1 MIKEISKVLIIGSG
15 PIVIGQAAEFDY
27 AGTQAC
33 KSLKEEG
40 VEVVLVNSNPATIM
54 TDLDVADK
62 VYIEPLIPE
71 IIEKIIIE
79 ENPDGILGTL
89 GGQTGLNLVMELDEL
104 GILKKYNVK
113 VLGTSISSIKM
124 AEDRD
129 EFRILMNKLYEPVPK
144 SFACSSIQESLDAA
158 EEIGYPV
165 VVRPAYTLGGSG
177 GGVAKNQGMLETIA
191 DSGLKASRV
200 NQVLIEESLVG
211 WKEVEYE
218 VIRDSFDNAITIC
231 NMENIDPL
239 GVHTGDSIVV
249 APSQTLT
256 DKDYQLLRSASL
268 KIIRALSIEGGCNIQ
283 FALEPYWISESNKGK
298 LIRKQRYYVIEVNPR
313 VSRSSALAS
322 KATGYPI
329 ARIAAKIALGKKLDD
344 MTNVVTRKTTAA
356 FEPSLDYCV
365 VKIPRWPFDK
375 FESGDR
381 TIGTQMKATGEVMA
395 IDRTF
400 ESAFLKALRSLDVK
414 NQSQLS
420 EFNELGENFNLTPS
434 DSRIWRVMNALRKG
448 MRPID
453 LSTQTGFDPWFSNSF
468 LKIINMEKELSSNDI
483 DSNILRRVKR
493 MGFADSDIAEILKIT
508 TEEVRNKRIEFGI
521 IPTYK
526 MVDTCAAEFEAFT
539 PYFYSTYETE
549 NEALPI
555 HKDKVIVLG
564 SGPIR
569 IGQGIEFDYCSVHA
583 AWALDKINKKSI
595 MINSNPETV
604 STDFDTS
611 ERLYFE
617 PLDEESIR
625 NIIDNESYGSEK
637 PKSIVQFGG
646 QTAVNLAT
654 SLDDSNNPIM
664 GSSAKTIDNASDRIS
679 FEKLTESLKI
689 PQPPGGEVSNVT
701 EAINVANSVGFPVV
715 VRPSYVLGGMSM
727 EILQNTE
734 ELKQYFESHSSLF
747 QNFRGSL
754 LIDRYIEGIEVEV
767 DAVCDG
773 QNILIPGIMEH
784 IERAGVHSGDS
795 IAVYPPINLTKK
807 EIDIIVKHTK
817 DIGVALEIKGLM
829 NIQFVIK
836 RSETREDQDVESKV
850 YILELNPRSSR
861 TIPFISKVTGIPMID
876 IAVKIMNG
884 TLLNDLGYV
893 HQLVPNKNFYAVKA
907 PVFSMSKLTGVD
919 TFLGPEMKSTG
930 EVMGID
936 DDFQSALS
944 KALISSQLQLPP
956 EGKLILSIADRDKM
970 SSKKLI
976 KLINFKGYK
985 FAATPGTADLIESLG
1000 FSSERIEKVLSRH
1013 PNAVDLIEDKSII
1026 GVINTVTGDRKTL
1039 QDGFHI
1045 RRIATERKIPCFTS
1059 LDTAYAAVDS
1069 SSVSTNLQVK
1079 SLEKFVSF

>member
-1 MIKEISKVLIIGSG
+1 
-15 PIVIGQAAEFDY
+15 
-27 AGTQAC
+27 
-33 KSLKEEG
+33 
-40 VEVVLVNSNPATIM
+40 
-54 TDLDVADK
+54 
-62 VYIEPLIPE
+62 
-71 IIEKIIIE
+71 
-79 ENPDGILGTL
+79 
-89 GGQTGLNLVMELDEL
+89 
-104 GILKKYNVK
+104 
-113 VLGTSISSIKM
+113 
-124 AEDRD
+124 
-129 EFRILMNKLYEPVPK
+129 
-144 SFACSSIQESLDAA
+144 
-158 EEIGYPV
+158 
-165 VVRPAYTLGGSG
+165 
-177 GGVAKNQGMLETIA
+177 
-191 DSGLKASRV
+191 
-200 NQVLIEESLVG
+200 
-211 WKEVEYE
+211 
-218 VIRDSFDNAITIC
+218 
-231 NMENIDPL
+231 
-239 GVHTGDSIVV
+239 
-249 APSQTLT
+249 
-256 DKDYQLLRSASL
+256 
-268 KIIRALSIEGGCNIQ
+268 
-283 FALEPYWISESNKGK
+283 
-298 LIRKQRYYVIEVNPR
+298 
-313 VSRSSALAS
+313 
-322 KATGYPI
+322 
-329 ARIAAKIALGKKLDD
+329 
-344 MTNVVTRKTTAA
+344 
-356 FEPSLDYCV
+356 
-365 VKIPRWPFDK
+365 
-375 FESGDR
+375 
-381 TIGTQMKATGEVMA
+381 
-395 IDRTF
+395 
-400 ESAFLKALRSLDVK
+400 
-414 NQSQLS
+414 
-420 EFNELGENFNLTPS
+420 
-434 DSRIWRVMNALRKG
+434 
-448 MRPID
+448 
-453 LSTQTGFDPWFSNSF
+453 
-468 LKIINMEKELSSNDI
+468 MEKELSSNVI
-483 DSNILRRVKR
+483 DSSILLKAKR
-493 MGFADSDIAEILKIT
+493 MGFSDSDISRILKIS

-583 AWALDKINKKSI
+583 AWALNKINKKSI

-625 NIIDNESYGSEK
+625 NIIDNEIYGSKK

-654 SLDDSNNPIM
+654 SLDDSSNPIM
-664 GSSAKTIDNASDRIS
+664 GSSAKTIDNASDRVP
-679 FEKLTESLKI
+679 FEKITESLKI
-689 PQPPGGEVSNVT
+689 PQPPGGEVSNIN
-701 EAINVANSVGFPVV
+701 EAIDVANSVGFPVV

-727 EILQNTE
+727 EILQNVK
-734 ELKQYFESHSSLF
+734 ELEQYFDSHSSLF
-747 QNFRGSL
+747 QDFRGSL

-795 IAVYPPINLTKK
+795 IAVYPPINLTK
-807 EIDIIVKHTK
+807 EEVDIIVQHTK
-817 DIGVALEIKGLM
+817 DIGVALGIKGLM

-836 RSETREDQDVESKV
+836 RSGVKEEKGQKSKV

-861 TIPFISKVTGIPMID
+861 TIPFISKITGIPMID
-876 IAVKIMNG
+876 IAVRIMNG
-884 TLLNDLGYV
+884 TLIKDLGYG
-893 HQLVPNKNFYAVKA
+893 HQLMPNKNFYAVKA

-936 DDFQSALS
+936 NNFQSALS

-956 EGKLILSIADRDKM
+956 EGKLILSIADRDKLNC
-970 SSKKLI
+970 KKLI
-976 KLINFKGYK
+976 QLINSKGYK
-985 FAATPGTADLIESLG
+985 FAATPGTAALIESLG

-1039 QDGFHI
+1039 QDGFQI